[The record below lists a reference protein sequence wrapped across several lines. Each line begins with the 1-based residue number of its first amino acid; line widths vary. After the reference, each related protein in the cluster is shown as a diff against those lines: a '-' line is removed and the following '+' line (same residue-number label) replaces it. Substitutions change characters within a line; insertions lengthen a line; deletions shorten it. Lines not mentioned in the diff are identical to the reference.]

1 MLTSLYS
8 GISGLNA
15 NSTSMDVIGDN
26 IANLNTTAFK
36 SSRVNFGDVLS
47 QTMIGGAGS
56 SQIGRGVAV
65 KSVSTLFTQGSFE
78 ATGNALDLAI
88 DGDGLFIVTD
98 GANRFFTRAGQFAL
112 DKNQKVVNSDGFIL
126 QGYQADENGT
136 VTGTVGDI
144 TFFNQQSQPVAT
156 TEASLALNLDAREE
170 AQTVAFTLDGN
181 GDGVN
186 NDPANYNHCTT
197 VKVYDSLGGSH
208 DVTLYFCKTGPGT
221 WTAHYVHQD
230 PADDTLLVEAGTQ
243 DLSFDNEGALITDN
257 SGTPINFAFGGG
269 VVSPQAISF
278 DFGTGTGETPAGS
291 GLDGTTQFSSAFSLN
306 QQTQDGYGAGTVS
319 SINIAED
326 GLITASFTNG
336 RTRTVGQIALAR
348 FNDPSS
354 LIKMGGNLYAET
366 YDSGQALVGTPET
379 SGLGR
384 ILSHTLEAS
393 NVDLA
398 QEFVKLIAAQRA
410 FQANSRIITTTDEMM
425 QELVNIKR

>member
-47 QTMIGGAGS
+47 QTMIGSAGS

-98 GANRFFTRAGQFAL
+98 GTNRFFTRAGQFAL

-126 QGYQADENGT
+126 QGYQADETGT

-144 TFFNQQSQPVAT
+144 TFFNQQSQPVST
-156 TEASLALNLDAREE
+156 TEANLSVNLDATETI
-170 AQTVAFTLDGN
+170 QTDAFTLDGN
-181 GDGVN
+181 GDGVV

-197 VKVYDSLGGSH
+197 MQIYDSLGGTH
-208 DVTLYFCKTGPGT
+208 DVTMYFCKTADGT
-221 WTAHYVHQD
+221 WDVHYVHQD
-230 PADDTLLVEAGTQ
+230 PTDPDLLVDAGTQ
-243 DLSFDNEGALITDN
+243 TLTFNTEGALTDDN
-257 SGTPINFAFGGG
+257 EAAIN
-269 VVSPQAISF
+269 F
-278 DFGTGTGETPAGS
+278 DFGTGVLNPQPITFNYGTSIAEGGT
-291 GLDGTTQFSSAFSLN
+291 GLDGTTQYASDFSVN
-306 QQTQDGYGAGTVS
+306 QQSQDGYGAGTVS
-319 SINIAED
+319 SISIAED

-366 YDSGQALVGTPET
+366 YDSGQALIGRPET

-398 QEFVKLIAAQRA
+398 QEFVKLISAQRA